1 MAKNKKRKNKGGYSK
16 NKPKLYTIKMPVY
29 TTSMMDEE
37 EGLFGKTTYEE
48 LISFL
53 KGRLSL
59 FVSPISTDN
68 RNKTKKTVI
77 SKINPTDV
85 SIGDVPALLLQ
96 INAFNTNLYDGYF
109 EGNEKINF
117 TRDNKIGSDSNYV
130 LFYPR
135 IVGLTAGKYT
145 RYFLMLVYE
154 DPTKDSGE
162 VSRIA
167 KIVANKI
174 LNIPIQN
181 IKMSMILDELKA
193 INTIPELS
201 VRYYSLTESDNN
213 VDVKYASYLNSMK
226 LKKEETRNFK
236 DMPIDTMTELM
247 SDTSEDGNY
256 QKKETWIRWGRRE
269 YKISKQLIAEAGE
282 ELKETAEKIFNATS
296 VITQNELEEKIHD
309 VEFMIEKMSG
319 VITNYISSYDE

>member
-1 MAKNKKRKNKGGYSK
+1 MDKNEKRKNNGGSSK

-29 TTSMMDEE
+29 TTSMMDDV

-53 KGRLSL
+53 KGRLSS
-59 FVSPISTDN
+59 FVSPIFTDN

-135 IVGLTAGKYT
+135 IVGLSASKYT
-145 RYFLMLVYE
+145 RYFLMLVY
-154 DPTKDSGE
+154 
-162 VSRIA
+162 
-167 KIVANKI
+167 
-174 LNIPIQN
+174 
-181 IKMSMILDELKA
+181 
-193 INTIPELS
+193 
-201 VRYYSLTESDNN
+201 
-213 VDVKYASYLNSMK
+213 
-226 LKKEETRNFK
+226 
-236 DMPIDTMTELM
+236 
-247 SDTSEDGNY
+247 
-256 QKKETWIRWGRRE
+256 W
-269 YKISKQLIAEAGE
+269 
-282 ELKETAEKIFNATS
+282 
-296 VITQNELEEKIHD
+296 
-309 VEFMIEKMSG
+309 
-319 VITNYISSYDE
+319 